1 MSPNLKF
8 CVQFGALQ
16 YKKDIGRLEKAP
28 RKAAKMIKGLEHQR
42 NEARLREQSLFSLKK
57 KMHRGEVI
65 SMFNY
70 LMAGYGENRLR
81 LFLKM
86 NNMRRRSSGER
97 FQ

>member
-42 NEARLREQSLFSLKK
+42 NEARLREQFVQPEEDAQGGGNF
-57 KMHRGEVI
+57 HV
-65 SMFNY
+65 
-70 LMAGYGENRLR
+70 
-81 LFLKM
+81 
-86 NNMRRRSSGER
+86 
-97 FQ
+97 